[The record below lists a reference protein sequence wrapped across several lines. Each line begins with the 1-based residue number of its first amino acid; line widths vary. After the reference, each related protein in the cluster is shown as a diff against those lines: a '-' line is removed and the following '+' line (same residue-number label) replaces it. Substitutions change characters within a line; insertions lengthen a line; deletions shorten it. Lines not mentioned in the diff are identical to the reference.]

1 MEELLERLRP
11 MWEILGLKGE
21 GGSAVAMKGR
31 YLLIWGFLDAVSHS
45 LSSPLLSDNIA

>member
-1 MEELLERLRP
+1 MEELLERLWP

-31 YLLIWGFLDAVSHS
+31 YLLIWGISGCGFTQ
-45 LSSPLLSDNIA
+45 PLFSFVVR